1 MNTLQD
7 ITLSIPSTRNIIGA
21 LATGLLLVAGSAA
34 SAQSGGD
41 FEITS
46 YTIDN
51 GGGLATGG
59 DFTLVGVIGQP
70 DAGPTLTGGDFSLT
84 GGFLFFNED
93 GSRVTGWSMY

>member
-1 MNTLQD
+1 MNTCHD

-21 LATGLLLVAGSAA
+21 LATGVLLFTGSAA
-34 SAQSGGD
+34 CAQSGGD

-46 YTIDN
+46 FTIDN
-51 GGGLATGG
+51 GGDVATGG

-84 GGFLFFNED
+84 GGFLFVNEE
-93 GSRVTGWSMY
+93 GARVQGWSFY